1 MNLDVNLI
9 KFFFIVLSYS
19 TQSVFNCPG
28 NECDVI
34 IFCRDRGC
42 ITLWYH
48 RLVFWVC
55 KCLGIP
61 SLQHDETEPLAKPVC
76 KTGPTSLF
84 LATTLCTRTCLST
97 MIGLLK
103 KPLIYWPIRLKGNC
117 NCTSSNWCLLGSM
130 CFFTDV
136 FMWASIIH
144 LRLEIK
150 DEYKPLNRACV
161 PQIIT
166 FTNLTLY
173 VSLSAVRNH

>member
-1 MNLDVNLI
+1 MICYSSWYLLIQVSFPPMPFICNEFVNLI

-34 IFCRDRGC
+34 IFYRDRGC

-61 SLQHDETEPLAKPVC
+61 SLQHDETEPLAKSVC

-117 NCTSSNWCLLGSM
+117 KCTSSNWCLLGSM

-136 FMWASIIH
+136 
-144 LRLEIK
+144 LCGL
-150 DEYKPLNRACV
+150 V
-161 PQIIT
+161 
-166 FTNLTLY
+166 
-173 VSLSAVRNH
+173 